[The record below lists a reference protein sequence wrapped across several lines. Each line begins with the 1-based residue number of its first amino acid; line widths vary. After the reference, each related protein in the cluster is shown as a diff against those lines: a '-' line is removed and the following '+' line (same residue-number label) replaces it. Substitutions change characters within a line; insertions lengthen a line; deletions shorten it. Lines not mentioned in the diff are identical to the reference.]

1 MRELYLVAC
10 GLFIGLAVRDWIE
23 SHERRIAYRAADMAG
38 ENLEHRMRCARREAE
53 LNPETPVEP
62 AVATPA

>member
-1 MRELYLVAC
+1 MKELYLVAC
-10 GLFIGLAVRDWIE
+10 GLLIGLSVRDWL
-23 SHERRIAYRAADMAG
+23 ERYQERIAWRAADMAA
-38 ENLEHRMRCARREAE
+38 ENLQHRARCARRDAE